1 MQTDTEMTCGEGVA
15 RCSLTLP
22 KNQVSEVSNS
32 REPIPTVRASAAEY
46 PSNKRPTPRSSH
58 NVWTVTHAKS
68 RAFRDVPRS
77 DQMRDRLEVIIDGLF
92 NVAEESPPDLLLDA
106 GKHIIDFFVIRV
118 NTWAVRRAPARRAGS
133 GQGGQVVLDVCIHV
147 GKRELNGQYGGAR
160 PHGEQGRPRLRL
172 VAAGVVCVEPVATAN
187 RTSRSVTK
195 ASSWNRPP
203 VVSRSSIISVTRKY
217 TPLKTPAPS
226 PAGRCAREWR
236 ASV

>member
-46 PSNKRPTPRSSH
+46 PPNKRPTPRSSH

-68 RAFRDVPRS
+68 RAFAMSHEVIRCATGF
-77 DQMRDRLEVIIDGLF
+77 EVIIDRLF
-92 NVAEESPPDLLLDA
+92 NVAEETPPDLLLDA

-118 NTWAVRRAPARRAGS
+118 NTWAVRRAPACRAS
-133 GQGGQVVLDVCIHV
+133 SDHCERQVVLDVCIHA

-160 PHGEQGRPRLRL
+160 PRGE
-172 VAAGVVCVEPVATAN
+172 
-187 RTSRSVTK
+187 
-195 ASSWNRPP
+195 
-203 VVSRSSIISVTRKY
+203 
-217 TPLKTPAPS
+217 
-226 PAGRCAREWR
+226 
-236 ASV
+236 